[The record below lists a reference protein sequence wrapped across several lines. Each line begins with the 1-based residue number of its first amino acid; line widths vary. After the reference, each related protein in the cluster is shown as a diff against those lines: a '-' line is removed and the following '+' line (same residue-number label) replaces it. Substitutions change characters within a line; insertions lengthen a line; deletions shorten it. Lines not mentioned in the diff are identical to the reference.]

1 MLDNTIDLQTI
12 VFNDNYVNVFGC
24 VVVNMIKMRLGGAK
38 NCLKHL
44 GLVIKNIL

>member
-12 VFNDNYVNVFGC
+12 VFIGDYVNVFGC
-24 VVVNMIKMRLGGAK
+24 GVVNVIKMRFGGAK

-44 GLVIKNIL
+44 GLVIKNIS